1 MSVFTR
7 MANRFIQRLVPPVHQ
22 RTADWLTQFEADH
35 EVLEPRNLTDPAT
48 PPAGASVTPAAPALT
63 GAGGGGHL
71 HPDVERLL
79 ANIDRMFQKLNP

>member
-1 MSVFTR
+1 MSLWSR

-35 EVLEPRNLTDPAT
+35 EVLEPRDLTDPAT
-48 PPAGASVTPAAPALT
+48 PPAGASVKPAAPAS
-63 GAGGGGHL
+63 AGGGGHL

>member
-1 MSVFTR
+1 

-35 EVLEPRNLTDPAT
+35 EVLEPHDLTDPE
-48 PPAGASVTPAAPALT
+48 PPSGASVTPAAPALT

-71 HPDVERLL
+71 HPDVELL
-79 ANIDRMFQKLNP
+79 LQDVDRYFNQINQ

>member
-1 MSVFTR
+1 MSLWTR
-7 MANRFIQRLVPPVHQ
+7 MANRFIQRLIPPVHQ

-35 EVLEPRNLTDPAT
+35 EVLEPHDLTDPE
-48 PPAGASVTPAAPALT
+48 PPSGASVTPAAPALT